1 MATKLTSLI
10 NIVTGYFSNTQ
21 INSNF
26 QTIATEFDKVVYRD
40 GTAPNTM
47 SADLDLNSK
56 DLLNVAQTNTDTLY
70 VAGTKVTAA
79 TASPSWKGPWV
90 TATVYAIDDIV
101 SDSGSSYIC
110 IVAHTAAATFS
121 ADLTA
126 VKWQV
131 LSSAGVDGADG
142 ATGASGV
149 GSGDLV
155 STSNLSDVAS
165 AATSRVNLGVEIGVD
180 VQAYDAVLQDLS
192 AITPVAGDTYYHD
205 GANLVKLAKGTSGY
219 VLTQGATNPAWATPA
234 PSTSISAL
242 PGILASGASSNG
254 VLPSSTWT
262 TISISSLPINSIAG
276 ASLAASSIT
285 LPAGT
290 YYVKWMH
297 PFGYSGAGAAILGT
311 RIYNVTDT
319 TVALAGQSG
328 VQIGEHYSGVQVHGV
343 GTFTLGGSKSIR
355 VQGYANNGA
364 VSALGGLYLEI
375 YKTA

>member
-10 NIVTGYFSNTQ
+10 SIVTGYFSNTQ

-40 GTAPNTM
+40 GTTPNTM

-70 VAGTKVTAA
+70 VAGTKVTAT

-101 SDSGSSYIC
+101 STSGSSYIC
-110 IVAHTAAATFS
+110 IVAHTAAATFT
-121 ADLTA
+121 ADLSA

-131 LSSAGVDGADG
+131 MASV
-142 ATGASGV
+142 GASGA
-149 GSGDLV
+149 GSGDLLAAN
-155 STSNLSDVAS
+155 NLSDVAN
-165 AATSRVNLGVEIGVD
+165 ATTARANLGAEIGVN
-180 VQAYDAVLQDLS
+180 VQAYDAVLQDL
-192 AITPVAGDTYYHD
+192 ATITPVAGDTYYHD

-234 PSTSISAL
+234 PSTAISAL
-242 PGILASGASSNG
+242 PGILADGLATAGG
-254 VLPSSTWT
+254 VITANTWKT
-262 TISISSLPINSIAG
+262 VPVDALQINSIAG
-276 ASLAASSIT
+276 ASLAANVIT

-290 YYVKWMH
+290 YYVKWVH
-297 PFGYSGAGAAILGT
+297 PISYSGAGAAACGT
-311 RIYNVTDT
+311 RLYNVTDAGVT
-319 TVALAGQSG
+319 LNGQLAVPIGENYSGNQMHGMGAFTLAGAKGIKVEG
-328 VQIGEHYSGVQVHGV
+328 V
-343 GTFTLGGSKSIR
+343 
-355 VQGYANNGA
+355 ANNGA
-364 VSALGGLYLEI
+364 VSLSKGLYLEI

>member
-10 NIVTGYFSNTQ
+10 SIVTGYFSNTQ

-40 GTAPNTM
+40 GTTPNTM

-70 VAGTKVTAA
+70 VAGTKVTAT

-101 SDSGSSYIC
+101 STSGSSYIC
-110 IVAHTAAATFS
+110 IVAHTAAATFT
-121 ADLTA
+121 ADLSA

-131 LSSAGVDGADG
+131 MASVG
-142 ATGASGV
+142 ATGAGT
-149 GSGDLV
+149 GDLLAAN
-155 STSNLSDVAS
+155 NLSDVAN
-165 AATSRVNLGVEIGVD
+165 ATTARANLGAEIGVN

-219 VLTQGATNPAWATPA
+219 VLTQGATNPAWAAPA
-234 PSTSISAL
+234 PSANTSAPSVIVEGYNDTTGTLTATTWTDCHFSNLVQNTISAT
-242 PGILASGASSNG
+242 LASNR
-254 VLPSSTWT
+254 V
-262 TISISSLPINSIAG
+262 
-276 ASLAASSIT
+276 T

-290 YYVKWMH
+290 YYIDTFVKIQPGSGGVM
-297 PFGYSGAGAAILGT
+297 YSSLRLYDHTNTAIMMFNKLKELK
-311 RIYNVTDT
+311 ILMSSLKYC
-319 TVALAGQSG
+319 
-328 VQIGEHYSGVQVHGV
+328 E
-343 GTFTLGGSKSIR
+343 
-355 VQGYANNGA
+355 
-364 VSALGGLYLEI
+364 
-375 YKTA
+375 